1 MGQTITQRHST
12 LDSLNWFL
20 CVSIAVER
28 VFAPLTL
35 RCLYLGGRGKSLLF
49 MNTSSQSFPSDLT
62 SGLDAPLPED
72 TDAKS
77 SVATVAKNKIYKGES
92 ECANVFGHFDL
103 WTCIISNWWRCQ
115 FSPPF
120 KWRNTRRRKNFVY
133 YACIVNSMSASA
145 FTDTAPSSLH
155 RTPSSCN

>member
-1 MGQTITQRHST
+1 
-12 LDSLNWFL
+12 
-20 CVSIAVER
+20 
-28 VFAPLTL
+28 
-35 RCLYLGGRGKSLLF
+35 

-103 WTCIISNWWRCQ
+103 
-115 FSPPF
+115 
-120 KWRNTRRRKNFVY
+120 
-133 YACIVNSMSASA
+133 
-145 FTDTAPSSLH
+145 
-155 RTPSSCN
+155 